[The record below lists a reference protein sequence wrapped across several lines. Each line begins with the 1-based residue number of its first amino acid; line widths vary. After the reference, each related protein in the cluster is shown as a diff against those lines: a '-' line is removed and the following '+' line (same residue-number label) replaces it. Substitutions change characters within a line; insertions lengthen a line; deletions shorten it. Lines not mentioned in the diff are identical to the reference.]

1 MIRISKKYLNKII
14 LEESKRAMREVAFF
28 DDEGEVDYEMRPS
41 NDDSSDLEVEQI
53 ADIAM
58 TALMTAVAE
67 SKDLPTSMSDP
78 NGIMTAVELELEDE
92 LLDSFLDMSRKVM
105 ETVAAEEQKARERA
119 EIKLREKKNF
129 NKPG

>member
-1 MIRISKKYLNKII
+1 MIKISKKYLNKII
-14 LEESKRAMREVAFF
+14 LEESKRALGEVAFF
-28 DDEGEVDYEMRPS
+28 DDDGEVDYEMRPS
-41 NDDSSDLEVEQI
+41 VEEV

-67 SKDLPTSMSDP
+67 LKDLPTSMSDP

-119 EIKLREKKNF
+119 EIELREKKNL